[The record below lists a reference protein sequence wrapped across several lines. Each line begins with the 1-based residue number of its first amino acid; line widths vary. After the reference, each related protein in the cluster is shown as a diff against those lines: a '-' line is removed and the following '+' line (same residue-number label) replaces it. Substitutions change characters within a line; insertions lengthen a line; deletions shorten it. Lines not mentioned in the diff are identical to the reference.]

1 MLNDPPPIETTSS
14 GVKAEL
20 KISRKLASFSNHTY
34 SVLNIL
40 FFFNLPLQL
49 YIFII
54 IVIIRTINY
63 SSKFTRVLELV

>member
-49 YIFII
+49 YIFI
-54 IVIIRTINY
+54 VIIRTINY